1 MLTFS
6 KLFVYSNK
14 ILIIMERERRVR
26 RKEFILNTLYSH
38 TSVMRRSEKLISA

>member
-1 MLTFS
+1 MFTFS

-26 RKEFILNTLYSH
+26 RKEFILNTLN